1 MIGTVLVQT
10 ASPTPGFGPDA
21 ITAYA
26 PDLARFAWFAAGVLV
41 VVLVGWGVVEPLLS
55 RIVRRRNRANPTIDE
70 AVSRYVRALVVVVA
84 VFVGAA
90 VAGYG
95 RFVGNSALVLAAVT
109 LAIGVAGQR
118 VIGSLVSGIVLVF
131 DPEFN
136 VGNYIE
142 WDDGAGVITSITL
155 RVTRVE
161 TPDGGLVT
169 VPNTVLTD
177 RAITRPYGHGRQRVV
192 EHVELAYETDIE
204 TGLRELEAA
213 AASLEAV
220 RADPAPSA
228 YIDRLG
234 SDAVEVRCHYWIDD
248 PRDRDVFGVRSA
260 FSRAATDRLADTDV
274 TLNPPV
280 KRDLE
285 GDLRVSLAGDAA

>member
-1 MIGTVLVQT
+1 MAPSALVQT
-10 ASPTPGFGPDA
+10 ASPTPGLGPDA

-26 PDLARFAWFAAGVLV
+26 PNLIRLVWFVIGVGV
-41 VVLVGWGVVEPLLS
+41 VVVVGWVVLAPLLG
-55 RIVRRRNRANPTIDE
+55 RVVRRRNRANPTIEE
-70 AVSRYVRALVVVVA
+70 AVTRYFRAFVLVVA

-95 RFVGNSALVLAAVT
+95 EFVGDSALVIAAAT

-118 VIGSLVSGIVLVF
+118 VIGSIVSGLALVF

-142 WDDGAGVITSITL
+142 WSDGEGVIKSITL

-161 TPDGGLVT
+161 TPDGALVT
-169 VPNTVLTD
+169 VPNTTLTD
-177 RAITRPYGHGRQRVV
+177 EAITRPYGRGRHRVV
-192 EHVELAYETDIE
+192 ERVGMAYDTDIE

-213 AASLEAV
+213 AASLDGV
-220 RADPAPSA
+220 RAEPAPSA
-228 YIDRLG
+228 YVDRLA

-248 PRDRDVFGVRSA
+248 PRDADIFAVRSA
-260 FSRAATDRLADTDV
+260 FSRAAKDRLADSGV
-274 TLNPPV
+274 ALNPPV
-280 KRDLE
+280 KRDLDGE
-285 GDLRVSLAGDAA
+285 LSVDLAGDAD